1 MCVVVYA
8 CVCVR
13 VCLCVCVWGRVRIYW
28 TSYLFLWLKA
38 ENAIVCFHTSFRDC
52 FAILLNLSFSMDDR
66 LMVPM
71 DSESDSS
78 MASGSDSSNSS
89 AKGLRNHSSPA
100 AFFLSSAYEEGST
113 VKVFGSHVRGVD
125 GSLCETRIWKKM
137 DLALGSCKKC
147 RAAERE
153 DPGLSGKEG

>member
-1 MCVVVYA
+1 
-8 CVCVR
+8 
-13 VCLCVCVWGRVRIYW
+13 
-28 TSYLFLWLKA
+28 
-38 ENAIVCFHTSFRDC
+38 
-52 FAILLNLSFSMDDR
+52 
-66 LMVPM
+66 M

-100 AFFLSSAYEEGST
+100 AYEEGST
-113 VKVFGSHVRGVD
+113 VKVCGSRWGGVD

-147 RAAERE
+147 RAAER
-153 DPGLSGKEG
+153 LSLIHISEPTRPY